1 MSVYVDG
8 ERSRQRLGFAKSLLN
23 KLKMLGQR
31 SKHLIYEGFLY
42 RVSVTAPGLD
52 KIAVTAP
59 VGAFFICMTKNDA
72 RVMKSDYYL
81 GLVEPS
87 RPYHTV
93 TGSID
98 PGFVGEGGYYVW
110 EEAQKSLCQ
119 ISAVGTPPSPV
130 ATVAAGELY
139 GVWCAY
145 QSSTNYPS
153 RVRFDVGLYS
163 GNGSQSLTY
172 GYAFTHSTGRA
183 LFCQP
188 QPSNPWWFASV
199 QHSGP
204 GDRIYVDQQLNT
216 PIAYSLASRF
226 STLGFGVGVPAQY
239 AYYSIPPTL
248 KSILTSL
255 STCTYFHTV
264 GGYGFSPGLTALPTV
279 VQILD
284 CTSSDLDSY
293 FVANPSHETWRMVC
307 SIQNLDEGWVLNFP
321 LVDMLDSVYNFSGIK
336 GGEDNAFQASYTP
349 VLYGPIPAKVEAM
362 TLWRTAGKG
371 DGVYDPVYEP
381 VYDSGDP
388 PAIIRYDRVRWDV
401 SVVRLKKAA
410 RQLMPWPN
418 SSDYAPIDSA
428 MFHTH
433 DDKVFIVTKRY
444 PVIVI
449 DTTTGLYRS
458 TATMPAASAPSGI
471 RPEIF
476 HAGSGVYYC
485 ISRNVAA
492 GTIVGVHVGSP
503 YTGWVDLPLPADT
516 LVQVR
521 ALECTATRQVLMG
534 VTYNAGYKYHVL
546 FREDGVGSWRYIA
559 KLDITTPPADCSW
572 SMSVYGDSQL
582 VVQMKAL
589 ASQPPA
595 TQSYRYTPVEEQ
607 P

>member
-1 MSVYVDG
+1 MSIYVDG

-23 KLKMLGQR
+23 KLKMLGLR
-31 SKHLIYEGFLY
+31 SKKLIYEGFLY
-42 RVSVTAPGLD
+42 RVDVVAPGLS

-59 VGAFFICMTKNDA
+59 MGAFFICMSKTNA
-72 RVMKSDYYL
+72 RVMKADYYL

-87 RPYHTV
+87 RPYYTI
-93 TGSID
+93 TGSVD
-98 PGFVGEGGYYVW
+98 PGFVGEWAYYQGAEVP
-110 EEAQKSLCQ
+110 KSLCQ
-119 ISAVGTPPSPV
+119 ISSVGTAPAPV
-130 ATVAAGELY
+130 ATVAAGEFY
-139 GVWCAY
+139 GAWCAY
-145 QSSTNYPS
+145 QSTTDYPA
-153 RVRFDVGLYS
+153 RIRFDIGLYS
-163 GNGSQSLTY
+163 GNGSQSMTY
-172 GYAFTHSTGRA
+172 GYASTHVGGMTVFA
-183 LFCQP
+183 QP
-188 QPSNPWWFASV
+188 MPSKLWWYSSV
-199 QHSGP
+199 EHPAP
-204 GDRIYVDQQLNT
+204 GEVVRVDHNLNT
-216 PIAYSLASRF
+216 PIAYRLSSRF
-226 STLGFGVGVPAQY
+226 SELAFGAGIPTSY
-239 AYYSIPPTL
+239 AYYSTPSGL
-248 KSILTSL
+248 KSILNNTT
-255 STCTYFHTV
+255 TCAYFNTV
-264 GGYGFSPGLTALPTV
+264 GGYAFTSSLNSLPIIT
-279 VQILD
+279 QILD
-284 CTSSDLDSY
+284 CTSANLDGY
-293 FVANPSHETWRMVC
+293 FSANPSNEGWRMAC
-307 SIQNLDEGWVLNFP
+307 SVQNIEAGWVVNFP
-321 LVDMLDSVYNFSGIK
+321 LVDMLDNVYNFSGIK

-349 VLYGPIPAKVEAM
+349 LLYGPIPAKIAAM

-381 VYDSGDP
+381 VYDGGDP

-401 SVVRLKKAA
+401 SVVRLRKAA

-444 PVIVI
+444 PVIAI
-449 DTTTGLYRS
+449 DTTIGLYRS

-476 HAGSGVYYC
+476 HAGSGVYYG
-485 ISRNVAA
+485 ISHNVAA
-492 GTIVGVHVGSP
+492 GTVVGVHVGSP
-503 YTGWVDLPLPADT
+503 YAGWVDLPLPTDT

-595 TQSYRYTPVEEQ
+595 TQSYRYTPVEAQ